1 MRNGSEVQRTSFF
14 NYDQSYVPSKNHF
27 PLNLSCTK
35 RYNTNPVP
43 AVTAM
48 SHSSRDQ
55 PSCSDQSPEERH
67 GPAVQTMS
75 PAISSRCRQHNRQ
88 GFASR
93 RVTLALSGGRNR
105 RSAITALICSR
116 AFSAGLPFSSGASSS
131 IWHGP
136 PFSGIEIDIICF
148 CFPACLTSLRD
159 KDSADVDPN
168 GAKCRTAKA
177 PSRWGSSNSTDPTLP
192 SPTIPAIRASVNS
205 SFSGSGKIG

>member
-27 PLNLSCTK
+27 RLNLSCTK
-35 RYNTNPVP
+35 RYKTSPVS

-55 PSCSDQSPEERH
+55 PSCSDQSPEVRH

-75 PAISSRCRQHNRQ
+75 PATSSRCRQRNRT

-93 RVTLALSGGRNR
+93 RVTLVLSGGRNR
-105 RSAITALICSR
+105 RSAITVLICSR
-116 AFSAGLPFSSGASSS
+116 AFSAGLSFSSGALSS

-136 PFSGIEIDIICF
+136 RFSAIGIDIFCF
-148 CFPACLTSLRD
+148 CSADRLTLLRD
-159 KDSADVDPN
+159 KE
-168 GAKCRTAKA
+168 
-177 PSRWGSSNSTDPTLP
+177 
-192 SPTIPAIRASVNS
+192 
-205 SFSGSGKIG
+205 